1 MNTTTI
7 NLNTHKQVLMDIL
20 KFIYS
25 SSMTKTIL
33 GFKGGTAA
41 MLFYD
46 LPRMSVDLDFDLLL
60 DVSKDG
66 NGEDNTEDQIFEYL
80 KKELSVFGEVKQSFK
95 KRFTLF
101 YLINYKSGF
110 WNIKVEISRRESI
123 SSYETKNYLGVP
135 VLVMKK
141 EDMVA
146 NKCLAL
152 VARNKPAARD
162 FFDVW
167 FFLKE
172 HWGINFDIIAQKTGQ
187 TPKEFFNEA
196 IFLVEKQKN
205 SFFLNGLGELV
216 DDSQKLWI
224 KNSLKDELVFQLK
237 LVREVAV

>member
-1 MNTTTI
+1 MNTTAI
-7 NLNTHKQVLMDIL
+7 NLNTHKQVLMNIL
-20 KFIYS
+20 KFVYS
-25 SSMTKTIL
+25 SSMTKTTL

-46 LPRMSVDLDFDLLL
+46 LPRMSVDLDFDLLI
-60 DVSKDG
+60 DASKEKG
-66 NGEDNTEDQIFEYL
+66 SANTQEDQIFEYL

-101 YLINYKSGF
+101 YLINYKTGF

-152 VARNKPAARD
+152 VTRNKPAARD

-172 HWGINFDIIAQKTGQ
+172 HWGINFNIIAQKTNQ
-187 TPKEFFNEA
+187 TPKEFFTRA
-196 IFLVEKQKN
+196 ISLVEDQKS

-216 DDSQKLWI
+216 DTSQKQWI
-224 KNSLKDELVFQLK
+224 KNSLKDELIFQLK
-237 LVREVAV
+237 LVREVTV